1 MRIKK
6 AIVDKILSDIREKAK
21 QHNVRLILN
30 NTKSVKYPG
39 SGFLASGYF
48 IDYGHPTLA
57 VAMNNPTSEWIMVL
71 LHESSHMDQWI
82 EKSPFWTKSFIKG
95 RESVDYLD
103 EWINGKELTKKQLK
117 NVIKRSREVE
127 WDCEMR
133 TIEKAKKYGLPNN
146 LENEI
151 KKANSYIW
159 LYTLLEDTRKWT
171 KSGKS
176 PYKVK
181 QVWSKMP
188 KTFNIDYN
196 TMPEDVKKLY
206 LKYCY

>member
-6 AIVDKILSDIREKAK
+6 SIIEQIIEDVKIKTK
-21 QHNVRLILN
+21 KYNVRLILN

-39 SGFLASGYF
+39 SGFLVSGYF
-48 IDYGHPTLA
+48 IDYGQPTLA
-57 VAMNNPTSEWIMVL
+57 VAMNNPQSEWVMVL

-82 EKSPFWTKSFIKG
+82 EKSKYWTKSFIKDK
-95 RESVDYLD
+95 ESVDFID
-103 EWINGKELTKKQLK
+103 EWINGKELTKKEIK
-117 NVIKRSREVE
+117 NVIRRSREVE

-133 TIEKAKKYGLPNN
+133 TIEKAKIYGLPNN
-146 LENEI
+146 IENEI

-159 LYTLLEDTRKWT
+159 LYTLLEETRKWT
-171 KSGKS
+171 KNGRA
-176 PYKVK
+176 PYRVK

-188 KTFNIDYN
+188 STFDFDYS
-196 TMPEDVKKLY
+196 TIPEDIKKLY